1 MGRPTSEIDDII
13 GNAAVRQDW
22 LGERIPNRDGGNE
35 MTRYIVLLLAV
46 GAIACNGQKVET
58 DEGSGPASGTGSVSA
73 AQGESEAGA
82 AIHPSVTGCLDL
94 VRAGRFA
101 DAIAPCTEAVRR
113 APDNQ
118 QVADALERARE
129 GAAQQA
135 AAAAQESGAAAA
147 EEAAKDLTDRV
158 P

>member
-1 MGRPTSEIDDII
+1 
-13 GNAAVRQDW
+13 
-22 LGERIPNRDGGNE
+22 

-58 DEGSGPASGTGSVSA
+58 GESSGPLSDTGPVSSA
-73 AQGESEAGA
+73 PGESEAGA
-82 AIHPSVTGCLDL
+82 VIHPSVTSCLDL

-118 QVADALERARE
+118 QVADALGRARE

-135 AAAAQESGAAAA
+135 AAAPRRPI
-147 EEAAKDLTDRV
+147 KRPRT
-158 P
+158 